1 MMSSRTFVVTFLVFV
16 LVGLHYTVR
25 PILDWRAGVDFL
37 VIAVLVVA
45 VRVRPGTAAAVG
57 FLIGLVSDALTPE
70 AFGAGALAMTL
81 VGYTASNLKATFFA
95 DNVML
100 NAVFVFVGK
109 VAFDVIFLVAE
120 RRLLG
125 LSLVSQLFLWTPLAA
140 LATAVV
146 GLAVMAALR
155 PALERRRA

>member
-1 MMSSRTFVVTFLVFV
+1 MSSRTFVVTFLVFV